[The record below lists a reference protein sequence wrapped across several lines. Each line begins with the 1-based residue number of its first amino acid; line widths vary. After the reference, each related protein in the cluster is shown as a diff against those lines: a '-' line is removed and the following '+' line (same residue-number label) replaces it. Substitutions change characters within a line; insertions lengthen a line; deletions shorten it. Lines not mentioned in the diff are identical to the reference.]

1 MHQSNDDSTTFIKIL
16 CVDPYNDL
24 RDSNNNTTKQ
34 HDHKKDISDDDS
46 SDDEERDIET
56 LGNVYQLLHS
66 KKFARLTSP

>member
-1 MHQSNDDSTTFIKIL
+1 MHQSNDDSTTSIKIL

-34 HDHKKDISDDDS
+34 HDHKKDISN
-46 SDDEERDIET
+46 EEHDIET